1 MPIGTP
7 TSLATPVSSTSTT
20 SGTITT
26 SVTAPSDSLIIV
38 IAGWGFGTDRTATVT
53 GGGLT
58 FGTAGSADQSSVQS
72 FGYFLRI
79 GIYSAPAASG
89 LASGATFTLT
99 PSANFDGSLMSAY
112 YVTGMD
118 LTGSRLDA
126 NTGAGAA
133 TGGWTSGSDTTTN
146 ADDLIIGGSVIDSLT
161 SNTEI
166 DTELNDWQFAT
177 NAWTACTAYRI
188 ESSAGSKA
196 LTGDWVA
203 NANHVAAMAGYK
215 SGSPAEFTAGGFDL
229 RNRLGRERGR
239 FPLRGNKWY

>member
-146 ADDLIIGGSVIDSLT
+146 AVDS
-161 SNTEI
+161 
-166 DTELNDWQFAT
+166 ELHDWQFAT